1 LTLNS
6 IRLRVSLASGLVL
19 LVLLFSVYVGGY
31 IVVQM
36 IGDDVQVPDSFTAL
50 ARVAL
55 GWLTCFI
62 AVVGIVFVIPI
73 FWLQSRLFLNPLDT
87 LTQQIRE
94 IGSHLLDEACP
105 AIDWPHDD
113 EFGVLAQSV
122 NEMIG
127 VLALKTRQNEQSKQ
141 SQRALIAGMPDGL
154 CVFDVKGR
162 LVSLLKQPDYTNP
175 IPGLVVGESLSPPIF
190 PESDCDAFGRA
201 MREALC
207 SDRTQMVMLCCREAD
222 GSYRH
227 FEVRVSRMDD
237 EQGVVVWRDVTKE
250 WREREVREQV
260 EAHLAKVQKMESLGT
275 MAAGIAHDFNN
286 ILAIIQN
293 TVELVRIQSDD
304 EESEA
309 ARTIRQAADKGATLT
324 RELMTYAG
332 HTPAEFECQDVNAMI
347 RELKSLMSGVVAQ
360 NVILDFKLAPDLPP
374 VAADPHQF
382 WKVII
387 NLLRNASEAFK
398 GASGHITVSTSLLTL
413 TRQISVDF
421 FSTRPLPFE
430 RGLLIQIEDTGPGI
444 PPDVLDRI
452 FEPFVSTKAVG
463 RGLGLATVFGIVDVH
478 NGGIAIRSEL
488 GKGTCFRIWLPV
500 FKQPRPASG
509 AADTQPDAAGDPQ
522 AVTDLRAKSDGSA
535 ARPLVLLVDDDPAIL
550 RTTSV
555 VLRSLGIETLAASSQ
570 REAQT
575 LFSRH
580 ADAISLLLLDAQAG
594 NFDNVRLLSI
604 LRLSRPGLPA
614 VILSGHAE
622 ERVRVMFASVRY
634 DAFLGKPYTRDELKA
649 VLQDFIALS

>member
-1 LTLNS
+1 MRSPQKIPTTNS
-6 IRLRVSLASGLVL
+6 IRLRLSLIAGVML
-19 LVLLFSVYVGGY
+19 LVLLFSVYVGGRY

-36 IGDDVQVPDSFTAL
+36 IHQTEAHMQTVGGDIQTPGSL
-50 ARVAL
+50 AARASVAL

-73 FWLQSRLFLNPLDT
+73 FWIHSKLILDPLD
-87 LTQQIRE
+87 
-94 IGSHLLDEACP
+94 
-105 AIDWPHDD
+105 
-113 EFGVLAQSV
+113 VL
-122 NEMIG
+122 
-127 VLALKTRQNEQSKQ
+127 TRQIHE
-141 SQRALIAGMPDGL
+141 
-154 CVFDVKGR
+154 
-162 LVSLLKQPDYTNP
+162 
-175 IPGLVVGESLSPPIF
+175 
-190 PESDCDAFGRA
+190 
-201 MREALC
+201 MR
-207 SDRTQMVMLCCREAD
+207 T
-222 GSYRH
+222 
-227 FEVRVSRMDD
+227 SRMEG
-237 EQGVVVWRDVTKE
+237 EQGVVASRDVTQAE
-250 WREREVREQV
+250 ERESESCGHV

-275 MAAGIAHDFNN
+275 LAVGIAHDFNN

-293 TVELVRIQSDD
+293 TVELSGRQSDGEMD
-304 EESEA
+304 EA
-309 ARTIRQAADKGATLT
+309 VKTIHQATKKGAALT
-324 RELMTYAG
+324 RQLMTYAG
-332 HTPAEFECQDVNAMI
+332 HAPAEFECQDVNAMI
-347 RELKSLMSGVVAQ
+347 RELEGLMSGVVAQ
-360 NVILDFKLAPDLPP
+360 NVILDFKLDSNLPP
-374 VAADPHQF
+374 VAADPQQF
-382 WKVII
+382 WKVLI
-387 NLLRNASEAFK
+387 NLLRNASEAFD

-413 TRQISVDF
+413 TRQISASF
-421 FSTRPLPFE
+421 FSPRPLPLK
-430 RGLLIQIEDTGPGI
+430 RGVLIQVEDTGPGI
-444 PPDVLDRI
+444 HPDVIDRL

-463 RGLGLATVFGIVDVH
+463 RGLGLATVFGIVGVH

-500 FKQPRPASG
+500 FKQPRPVSG

-522 AVTDLRAKSDGSA
+522 AVTVPRVKSDGSA